1 MIVTAP
7 FAKSFVMRWGIAG
20 SLARG
25 MATLLLG
32 AVLLA
37 FGELFLQ
44 PSFVS
49 FVVPMWII
57 AIGIV
62 LATAVTA
69 NGALEAFGDTAG
81 TAVALYFCVESILVG
96 FAGTVF
102 VLLLG
107 GDSAWPVVGYISV
120 SALATLAGLWSLR
133 QPA

>member
-1 MIVTAP
+1 
-7 FAKSFVMRWGIAG
+7 
-20 SLARG
+20 
-25 MATLLLG
+25 
-32 AVLLA
+32 
-37 FGELFLQ
+37 
-44 PSFVS
+44 
-49 FVVPMWII
+49 MWII

-81 TAVALYFCVESILVG
+81 TAVAFYFCIESIIVG

-107 GDSAWPVVGYISV
+107 GDSAWPLVGYISA

-133 QPA
+133 QRA